1 VAVELNAVNEKISTR
16 DAEMR
21 ASAGAN
27 EDMCRLMEIPGV
39 GPTIASVVV
48 AAFGTGNS
56 FAEDRD
62 LAAWLPGRLHPV
74 EGQI

>member
-1 VAVELNAVNEKISTR
+1 MGLDAVNEKISTL
-16 DAEMR
+16 DAEMKAV
-21 ASAGAN
+21 ASAN

-62 LAAWLPGRLHPV
+62 LAAWLPGRLRPV
-74 EGQI
+74 KGQI